1 MQLLHTIL
9 SISVTDFNTAS
20 FEVVI
25 QPGEI
30 TVDAPI
36 DVVDDAI
43 NENRE
48 GFVAILE
55 VVGAVDVSMI
65 DLTQRQVT
73 QCNVGDDDGK

>member
-1 MQLLHTIL
+1 MLHITL
-9 SISVTDFNTAS
+9 SSSVTDFDTTS
-20 FEVVI
+20 FEVVL
-25 QPGEI
+25 QPGQT

-55 VVGAVDVSMI
+55 VVDAVDVSMI
-65 DLTQRQVT
+65 DLAQRQVT
-73 QCNVGDDDGK
+73 QCNIGDDDGKYK

>member
-1 MQLLHTIL
+1 MVL
-9 SISVTDFNTAS
+9 
-20 FEVVI
+20 
-25 QPGEI
+25 QPGQT

-43 NENRE
+43 DENRE

-55 VVGAVDVSMI
+55 VVDAVDVSMI

-73 QCNVGDDDGK
+73 QCNIDDDDSKCK

>member
-1 MQLLHTIL
+1 MVL
-9 SISVTDFNTAS
+9 
-20 FEVVI
+20 
-25 QPGEI
+25 QPGEM

-43 NENRE
+43 DENRE

-55 VVGAVDVSMI
+55 VVDAVDVSMI

-73 QCNVGDDDGK
+73 QCNIDDDDSKCK

>member
-1 MQLLHTIL
+1 ML
-9 SISVTDFNTAS
+9 
-20 FEVVI
+20 
-25 QPGEI
+25 QPGET

-43 NENRE
+43 NESQE

-55 VVGAVDVSMI
+55 VVDAVDVSMI

-73 QCNVGDDDGK
+73 QCNIGDDDCK

>member
-1 MQLLHTIL
+1 MVL
-9 SISVTDFNTAS
+9 
-20 FEVVI
+20 
-25 QPGEI
+25 QPGQT

-43 NENRE
+43 DENRE

-55 VVGAVDVSMI
+55 VVDAIDVSMI

-73 QCNVGDDDGK
+73 QCNIGDDDCKYK